1 MKKLILLLIFLHI
14 TISIMAQ
21 NNLVI
26 AGLQMNVS
34 NSVEENE
41 LTILRHLKS
50 LKNKNIDF
58 LITPEGSLSGY
69 NSEFNGYEL
78 KESLARVMKVAKNL
92 NIGLI
97 LGTCYKDSVE
107 GKEYCYNQA
116 RVYLPDG
123 TFSGAYSKILTC
135 SPITNP
141 GTGEIMEYVQGSVK
155 TFSVKGIDVGIL
167 VCNDLWATPGYTTTS
182 NPYLPW
188 KMKEAGAKII
198 FHLINSG
205 TNMDYKA
212 FHESSVELWAKT
224 LKMPIIEVNAA
235 HGNKEI
241 NAGSG
246 IINKNGERIRS
257 IKNKGEQLFIYKI
270 NLD

>member
-1 MKKLILLLIFLHI
+1 MKKLILFLIFLHI

-21 NNLVI
+21 NNLII

-167 VCNDLWATPGYTTTS
+167 VCNDLWATPGYTTTP

-235 HGNKEI
+235 HGNKAI

-246 IINKNGERIRS
+246 LINKNGERIRS